1 VDIKGEERGADRQ
14 DGRQAGRHHKLGRHA
29 PHVYTPKQLSLPFF
43 FFNSAE
49 RSRYG
54 TDVMARNR
62 FTDGLVLSLII
73 FVR

>member
-1 VDIKGEERGADRQ
+1 MSVALTE
-14 DGRQAGRHHKLGRHA
+14 
-29 PHVYTPKQLSLPFF
+29 LSGTLNENLDLLCIMSELMFF
-43 FFNSAE
+43 LFFYSAE
-49 RSRYG
+49 RLRYG